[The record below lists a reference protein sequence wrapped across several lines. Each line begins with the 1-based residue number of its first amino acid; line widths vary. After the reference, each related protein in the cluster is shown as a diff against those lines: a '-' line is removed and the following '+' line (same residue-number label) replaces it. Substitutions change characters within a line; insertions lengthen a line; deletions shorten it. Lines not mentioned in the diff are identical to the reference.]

1 MRNQQLSTLENQDKQ
16 LLISL
21 YLGDGCFLT
30 NEGSKRT
37 QVKTSCIQKDYLIW
51 KKSLCVNLQ
60 SNEVTDHINM
70 GYKKFAPIYRWSIP
84 TQDSITEIVNMS
96 LEEKLNNLDELGLAL
111 WFYDDGSLHH
121 EKLFYNLCTHAF
133 SYQDQLIIK
142 KVLERKFNI
151 SATLR
156 TENKKDG
163 RQFYYLSV
171 NKFSGAF
178 EVSEI
183 LNKYHLNCF
192 DYKVWSSST
201 SLLWRTLQEEWK
213 SRNPD
218 NIVNFRKYMKYT
230 LKTKQYQGMI

>member
-1 MRNQQLSTLENQDKQ
+1 MRNQQLSTLENQEKQ

-21 YLGDGCFLT
+21 YLGDGCFRT
-30 NEGSKRT
+30 SEVSNRT
-37 QVKTSCIQKDYLIW
+37 QVITSCIQKDYLLW

-60 SNEVTDHINM
+60 SREVTDHINM
-70 GYKKFAPIYRWSIP
+70 GYKKYAPIYKWSIP
-84 TQDSITEIVNMS
+84 TQDSITEIANMS
-96 LEEKLNNLDELGLAL
+96 LEEKVNNLDELGLAL
-111 WFYDDGSLHH
+111 WFYDDASMHK

-133 SYQDQLIIK
+133 SYEDQLIFIEA
-142 KVLERKFNI
+142 LERKFNI

-156 TENKKDG
+156 LENKKDG
-163 RQFYYLSV
+163 RKFYYLSV
-171 NKFSGAF
+171 NKFNGAF

-183 LNKYHLNCF
+183 LNKYHIDCF

-230 LKTKQYQGMI
+230 LKTKQYRGMI